1 MCALKRQRDEH
12 GSPTLGIFKPAVIE
26 KLIIKPTAPQWTQE
40 ELEIMRQ
47 GDLFESE
54 ERGRAARKVIQ
65 YAARKV
71 IQSEGGS
78 FYAVP

>member
-12 GSPTLGIFKPAVIE
+12 GSPTLGIFKPAAIE
-26 KLIIKPTAPQWTQE
+26 RLIIKPTAPDWTQA

-54 ERGRAARKVIQ
+54 PKEELEKIPFDFCTSIAATNQR
-65 YAARKV
+65 
-71 IQSEGGS
+71 
-78 FYAVP
+78 VPVTR